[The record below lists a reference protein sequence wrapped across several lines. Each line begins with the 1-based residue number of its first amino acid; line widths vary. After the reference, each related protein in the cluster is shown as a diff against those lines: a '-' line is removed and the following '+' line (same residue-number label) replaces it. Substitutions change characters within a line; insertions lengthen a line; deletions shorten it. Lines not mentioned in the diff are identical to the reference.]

1 MCQRK
6 EKLLAKC
13 HLSQK
18 RKTGA
23 KCHAQKKWNT
33 PEKLQ
38 KYI

>member
-23 KCHAQKKWNT
+23 KCRAQKKWNT